1 MDFATIALD
10 RLLDAPWRTSEN
22 PDNEQKTRPRDRHRT
37 YRAQQNIVKSLQ
49 QHGQLK
55 HIHVRPLDDGEYQIL
70 DGHVVVAAARQ
81 AGLQSLAAVVH
92 RGLSD
97 SEAQKRYYHLN
108 LNLAGDD
115 HAKFS
120 KGLALLYPTNGFE
133 DQAAAVAELCE
144 LTTLP
149 KKKLEK
155 FVALNERSK
164 TWRRFEYT
172 GSDREDTD
180 EQETMFDEEDAGN

>member
-1 MDFATIALD
+1 MEFATVELD
-10 RLLDAPWRTSEN
+10 RLVDAPWRTSEDPEHEKN
-22 PDNEQKTRPRDRHRT
+22 IRVRDRHRT

-49 QHGQLK
+49 EHGQLK

-92 RGLSD
+92 RGLSE

-108 LNLAGDD
+108 LNLAGNV
-115 HAKFS
+115 HVKFMG
-120 KGLALLYPTNGFE
+120 GLALLYPTNGFE
-133 DQAAAVAELCE
+133 ERAAAEAELCA
-144 LTTLP
+144 LTTMEQ
-149 KKKLEK
+149 KRLERWL
-155 FVALNERSK
+155 ALNERSK
-164 TWRRFEYT
+164 TWRKFEYT

-180 EQETMFDEEDAGN
+180 EQETMFDEDELGN